1 MDLKEI
7 LKKEE
12 RNSDHIYLYK
22 EENGWYAYE
31 QSAFYCYSLLG
42 IVDVGW
48 LLSSPRDAGSMIIRV
63 HISNMDKLFGNPL
76 LKLLTKSNTE
86 CVILCRNFCR
96 GFHYWRDEQET
107 NSSYF
112 FIRNEPQL
120 KNNGND
126 NAWLGVLFNQNC
138 KTKEMNTA
146 QQNETPI
153 IDHIYDPLSQR
164 HDGTITPCAPVL
176 ISGQDLLCWAKEQVE
191 FCLCRVEE
199 PGRLIPVNA
208 VYKHT
213 EKQMLVAMPDLE
225 KGEYHP
231 VFRLVNE
238 NGKRSTYYFPDT
250 WQVKNLS
257 LVEIYTDR
265 RKIHPIY

>member
-1 MDLKEI
+1 MVLREI

-22 EENGWYAYE
+22 EERDWYAYE
-31 QSAFYCYSLLG
+31 QSAFYCYSLFG

-48 LLSSPRDAGSMIIRV
+48 LLSSPEDASSMIIRV
-63 HISNMDKLFGNPL
+63 HISNVDKLFNNPL
-76 LKLLTKSNTE
+76 LKLITQSDTE
-86 CVILCRNFCR
+86 CVIQCRNFCR
-96 GFHYWRDEQET
+96 GFYYWRDEQET
-107 NSSYF
+107 KCSYSF
-112 FIRNEPQL
+112 MKGGSQP
-120 KNNGND
+120 KNGND
-126 NAWLGVLFNQNC
+126 NTWLGVLFNQNC
-138 KTKEMNTA
+138 KTKEMSVT
-146 QQNETPI
+146 QQNETPV

-176 ISGQDLLCWAKEQVE
+176 IYGQDLLYWSKDIE
-191 FCLCRVEE
+191 FCLCPVEE
-199 PGRLIPVNA
+199 PGRLIPVNG

-213 EKQMLVAMPDLE
+213 EKQMLVTMPDLD

-231 VFRLVNE
+231 VFRLVSE
-238 NGKRSTYYFPDT
+238 GGKSSTYYFPDT